1 LQVLEF
7 DWRHIR
13 LQAFLN
19 FYFLRSKLTLISMK
33 NLLLL
38 YHKSAILAL
47 VHGILSLKLV
57 KKISNFD

>member
-1 LQVLEF
+1 MEEYYLPSELKTDVWKL
-7 DWRHIR
+7 
-13 LQAFLN
+13 A
-19 FYFLRSKLTLISMK
+19 FLRSKLTLISMK